1 MVVAVTCRQIG
12 GHLPFGF
19 VMRQSIAAFKH
30 IIGAK
35 RQKFSHQLKKSAI
48 NCHPMGKHL
57 PLYRS
62 HELAKVRN
70 FMLEGLTR
78 KGDVRL
84 DLTLVLLN
92 RNRLFHFFLYGPGQ
106 GLFSYLC

>member
-1 MVVAVTCRQIG
+1 MVVAVTCRLIG

-48 NCHPMGKHL
+48 NCHPMGKNL

-62 HELAKVRN
+62 HELAKVRDFIVGWSN
-70 FMLEGLTR
+70 EKRRCSIGL
-78 KGDVRL
+78 DPCP
-84 DLTLVLLN
+84 N
-92 RNRLFHFFLYGPGQ
+92 
-106 GLFSYLC
+106 